1 MKFVQEKFHTY
12 LIHVKERLELK
23 FIPFFNL
30 QNGCNFHAQDRL
42 GNTALMY
49 AAMKGRD
56 ELMNFMVDTL
66 AKVFQILFIE
76 ISKI

>member
-1 MKFVQEKFHTY
+1 M
-12 LIHVKERLELK
+12 
-23 FIPFFNL
+23 NL

-66 AKVFQILFIE
+66 AKVSNALFIKE
-76 ISKI
+76 INFKKFQVFEYFTKND